1 MFQYTYASVF
11 FFAIDYDL
19 AYQQTFQNVVH
30 VKSNSRA
37 TFNILYEEVPTGID
51 LNREKFLHQATLSL
65 DLEGFFIRDLSAEI
79 MSPNYP
85 DFYPNS
91 ADILWFVRVPVDYR
105 VSVTISDL
113 AIEQCCDRLT
123 IYDGSSNQDPVLGG
137 FTGRNVPNAPIVS
150 ASNTLHLRF
159 SSDCSLSERGFRA
172 LIKPVSDT
180 NITNRETTTPYNR
193 ITSPSLNNATCN
205 GVEYLYINPSYT
217 YVYSPGYPYSYANNL
232 NCHWRFYSSYSY
244 YVIQLNVL
252 EIDLE
257 WCCDHVDVYDGS
269 SSSYPKLARLSQNS
283 SRLHSTGRYMYLTF
297 TTDHSVTDR
306 GFRFSVRATTPP
318 TGESTTRSTARTEET
333 SNSGNTCSG
342 IEQLYIY
349 TSGTY
354 IYSPGYPYSYSNNL
368 YCQWRLYSPY
378 YQYVVRL
385 YVDELKLG
393 SSADY
398 VDVYDGYSSSYA
410 KLARLSESDQSG
422 SDIMSTG
429 QYMYLIFR
437 TDSYGT
443 DNGFR
448 FRINAVTPSLTTSRP
463 DDNTTSQASCNE
475 TEFVSIFPDSSRYIA
490 SPGYPYYPYPNNY
503 HCSWRIYSR
512 AGYDLKLEVLHLEL
526 EQDYDYV
533 DIYDGPSSSHPKLA
547 RLSGTN
553 RPDDIVSSW
562 LYLYLIFSTDS
573 SISDKGFQFRISVFI
588 PSTTSL
594 PDTLPTSPTSCSGTD
609 DLYASSTAQYILSPN
624 YPNSYIDNLKC
635 KWRISASYSG
645 YVVQLFVLDLHL
657 QNCCDY
663 VDIYDGSST
672 SNSKITRLT
681 SKVEN
686 AVFHSTQRYMFI
698 RFKTDDSGTRKGF
711 RFIYTSTYPPSDV
724 PEITTKAATIQEHT
738 TNELD
743 EQTPTAPAWS
753 YSYLHPSFAHLN
765 LLSTTGYPNNHP
777 AGLNHF
783 WVITAST
790 PYYLIQLTIID
801 IDIENGANSN
811 HGLIQIYD
819 GQNSHATLLRS
830 INTNL
835 NVIVYSNGYSMYV
848 TYQSDWN
855 RSFKGFQAAIA
866 PIYLQN
872 CLKVDVPQ
880 NVTANPSNETDLL
893 N

>member
-1 MFQYTYASVF
+1 MT
-11 FFAIDYDL
+11 
-19 AYQQTFQNVVH
+19 YQQTFQNVVH

-37 TFNILYEEVPTGID
+37 TFNILYEELPTGID

-91 ADILWFVRVPVDYR
+91 ADISWFVRVPVDYR

-318 TGESTTRSTARTEET
+318 TGESTTRSTAQTEET
-333 SNSGNTCSG
+333 SNSGNTCRG
-342 IEQLYIY
+342 IEQLNIN

-368 YCQWRLYSPY
+368 YCQWRLYSSY
-378 YQYVVRL
+378 YQYVVQL
-385 YVDELKLG
+385 HVYELKLG

-410 KLARLSESDQSG
+410 KLARLSRNEQSG

-448 FRINAVTPSLTTSRP
+448 FRINAVTSSLTTSRP

-490 SPGYPYYPYPNNY
+490 SPGYPHYPYPNNY
-503 HCSWRIYSR
+503 HCSWRIYSH

-533 DIYDGPSSSHPKLA
+533 DIYDGPSSSHLKLA

-553 RPDDIVSSW
+553 RPDDIVSSG
-562 LYLYLIFSTDS
+562 LYFYLIFSTDS
-573 SISDKGFQFRISVFI
+573 SISDKGFHFRISVFI

-753 YSYLHPSFAHLN
+753 YSYLYPSFAHLN

-811 HGLIQIYD
+811 PGLIQIYD

-830 INTNL
+830 INKNL